1 MIFVKKYGKYQLK
14 ALKSMLID
22 FYEVDAVCCAKKQ
35 LLSDVETLISTGS
48 LSTKPPSLPTK
59 RTGDDRLIKDIDDI
73 FALITFLDECKMLS
87 SLPLYVS
94 DDPDGMPSSRLY
106 EGDLQSLVAYL
117 SKLDQ
122 KVAMFGNNFDC
133 FLRHGV

>member
-1 MIFVKKYGKYQLK
+1 
-14 ALKSMLID
+14 
-22 FYEVDAVCCAKKQ
+22 
-35 LLSDVETLISTGS
+35 
-48 LSTKPPSLPTK
+48 
-59 RTGDDRLIKDIDDI
+59 
-73 FALITFLDECKMLS
+73 LDECKMLS

>member
-1 MIFVKKYGKYQLK
+1 
-14 ALKSMLID
+14 MLID